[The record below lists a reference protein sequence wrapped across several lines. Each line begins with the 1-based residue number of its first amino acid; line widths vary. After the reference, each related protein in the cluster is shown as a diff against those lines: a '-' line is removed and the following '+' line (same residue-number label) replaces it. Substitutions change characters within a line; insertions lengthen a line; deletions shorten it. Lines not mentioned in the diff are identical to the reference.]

1 MWRIKS
7 TIIFLLNNL
16 GFLKI
21 LKIKIKLCSS
31 NNFLRSLN
39 VYDSSPRHWV
49 VSFLPISNKA
59 FLVELSVGNEKKH
72 TCFAYIAK
80 SKTGP
85 NRENRPYNQIKMC
98 MCVEYFWM
106 ELAPLS
112 AWLYL
117 LFWNM
122 GYLSFFFFFPCFRAR
137 THFLFSFL
145 LHSPY
150 FYHNEYEESCQRDGA
165 FLCGCACFCV
175 TSSVEVSIWVTG

>member
-1 MWRIKS
+1 MTLS
-7 TIIFLLNNL
+7 D
-16 GFLKI
+16 
-21 LKIKIKLCSS
+21 
-31 NNFLRSLN
+31 RSMCMIPRQ
-39 VYDSSPRHWV
+39 VIGSPF
-49 VSFLPISNKA
+49 SFL
-59 FLVELSVGNEKKH
+59 FLIRLFVDLRVGNEKKH
-72 TCFAYIAK
+72 TYLAYIAK

-98 MCVEYFWM
+98 MCVESFWM

-122 GYLSFFFFFPCFRAR
+122 GYLSFFFHASGHRHTFYFFFFFPCFWAW

-165 FLCGCACFCV
+165 FLCGWEAYFCV
-175 TSSVEVSIWVTG
+175 TSNIEVSMYIWSARDLNL